1 MGKSNI
7 TKKLIVDTATA
18 FLRENGKITVKDISD
33 RSGVNI
39 ASVNYHFND
48 KDSLLRLIIND
59 IFDELIASSLT
70 IKKESEEKDIS
81 VEDTIRMALDLL
93 YGFFEKN
100 YGILR
105 YVLSED
111 FNSADPLFGYTNKK
125 ITELFEI
132 FEPMM
137 SEVLPNEPLDVIEM
151 KFTIV
156 FSSHILTFVNLKKKL
171 EMNDAKGTERY
182 RELYIKEMLKII
194 TQEL

>member
-1 MGKSNI
+1 MGKSEV
-7 TKKLIVDTATA
+7 TKKLIVDTATE
-18 FLRENGKITVKDISD
+18 FLRENGKITVKDISA

-48 KDSLLRLIIND
+48 KESLMRLIIND
-59 IFDELIASSLT
+59 VFDELIEGSLT

-81 VEDTIRMALDLL
+81 VENTIRMILDLL

-105 YVLSED
+105 YILSED
-111 FNSADPLFGYTNKK
+111 FNSADPLFGCMDMK
-125 ITELFEI
+125 IREIYEI

-137 SEVLPNEPLDVIEM
+137 STVLPNEPLDVIEM

-171 EMNDAKGTERY
+171 EANDIEGTRRY
-182 RELYIKEMLKII
+182 RELYIKEMLKIL
-194 TQEL
+194 TQEF